1 MSVPKPMLEWFPHGD
16 LWVARIERDAA
27 FDCEACVEQVGEL
40 YAWWAEIVGVTSGRT
55 ATPRSDRASC
65 TSLEDAQVAAEA
77 HLFEFI
83 EAAALK
89 ANRRLEAAREA
100 LGRAVPSPPL
110 VRHLLTVERS
120 GWWWLRDGVAVE
132 PCGLGAA
139 AASQKEG
146 EHR

>member
-1 MSVPKPMLEWFPHGD
+1 VSVPKPMLEWFPHGD

-100 LGRAVPSPPL
+100 LGRAYVARYSDRRPNPPL
-110 VRHLLTVERS
+110 VRHPRAPQIPLLTVE
-120 GWWWLRDGVAVE
+120 LTDGVAVE
-132 PCGLGAA
+132 
-139 AASQKEG
+139 KEG

>member
-1 MSVPKPMLEWFPHGD
+1 VSVPKPMLEWFPHFPNGD

-27 FDCEACVEQVGEL
+27 FDCEACVERVGEL
-40 YAWWAEIVGVTSGRT
+40 YAWWAEIVGRT

-65 TSLEDAQVAAEA
+65 ASLEDAQVAAEA

-110 VRHLLTVERS
+110 VRHPRAPQIPLLTVEH
-120 GWWWLRDGVAVE
+120 RDGVAVE